1 MKVLAGDIGGT
12 NARLAIADVG
22 ARSVRLRLEKRFP
35 SRDYPA
41 LAPIVQEFLAQVT
54 QKVDR
59 ACFGVAGPV
68 VAGTVRASNLPWEIR
83 TKELAADIGIA
94 RTCVINDFDAVGEGL
109 PWLKDDDL
117 VTLQHGQRVK
127 HGAIA
132 LIGPGSGLG
141 QGLLVWQGGRYVV
154 QPSEGGHASFAA
166 MNALQWGLVE
176 HLRTIHNHVSYER
189 VLSGPGLV
197 YVYGYLAQRGIAREQ
212 DSVRAEMERE
222 DPAAVITR
230 HALAQSDV
238 LCERTLDLFVSVLG
252 AQAGNFALAVVA
264 TGGVY
269 LAGGIAPRIVDKLRD
284 PRFLDAFHSKGRLST
299 LLATIPVSVITN
311 TNVGVMGAAAVAA
324 RLK

>member
-1 MKVLAGDIGGT
+1 
-12 NARLAIADVG
+12 
-22 ARSVRLRLEKRFP
+22 
-35 SRDYPA
+35 
-41 LAPIVQEFLAQVT
+41 
-54 QKVDR
+54 
-59 ACFGVAGPV
+59 
-68 VAGTVRASNLPWEIR
+68 
-83 TKELAADIGIA
+83 
-94 RTCVINDFDAVGEGL
+94 
-109 PWLKDDDL
+109 
-117 VTLQHGQRVK
+117 
-127 HGAIA
+127 
-132 LIGPGSGLG
+132 
-141 QGLLVWQGGRYVV
+141 
-154 QPSEGGHASFAA
+154 

-197 YVYGYLAQRGIAREQ
+197 NVYGYLAQRGIAREQ
-212 DSVRAEMERE
+212 DSVRAEMGRE

>member
-1 MKVLAGDIGGT
+1 M
-12 NARLAIADVG
+12 
-22 ARSVRLRLEKRFP
+22 
-35 SRDYPA
+35 
-41 LAPIVQEFLAQVT
+41 
-54 QKVDR
+54 
-59 ACFGVAGPV
+59 
-68 VAGTVRASNLPWEIR
+68 
-83 TKELAADIGIA
+83 
-94 RTCVINDFDAVGEGL
+94 
-109 PWLKDDDL
+109 
-117 VTLQHGQRVK
+117 K

-154 QPSEGGHASFAA
+154 QPSERGHASFAA

-197 YVYGYLAQRGIAREQ
+197 NVYGYLAQRGIAREQ
-212 DSVRAEMERE
+212 DSVRAEIGRE

-230 HALAQSDV
+230 HALARSDA

-284 PRFLDAFHSKGRLST
+284 PRFLDAFNSKGRLST